1 MLHHLQENGIDIS
14 IKLTAVQMANVLEQF
29 LYTNNKRLFQIDCK
43 INATTN
49 SIQLNVDMRFFLIFF
64 SLSLSIYMIY
74 CVSVPMR

>member
-64 SLSLSIYMIY
+64 LSLSIYMIY